1 MYLLSE
7 CGSDYIV
14 VCKDMKY
21 RFLRPCFGP
30 AVYDVV
36 DSEDLQDKLAFGDEF
51 NIRLDLEIRQRLKKK
66 GRDLRV
72 GRCEIT
78 FHCTP
83 KALLAERSDRR
94 RKR

>member
-1 MYLLSE
+1 
-7 CGSDYIV
+7 
-14 VCKDMKY
+14 MKY

-36 DSEDLQDKLAFGDEF
+36 NSENLESKLTEGDEF
-51 NIRLDLEIRQRLKKK
+51 NIDLDIEIRQRLKKK

-83 KALLAERSDRR
+83 KARLAERADRR
-94 RKR
+94 SNR